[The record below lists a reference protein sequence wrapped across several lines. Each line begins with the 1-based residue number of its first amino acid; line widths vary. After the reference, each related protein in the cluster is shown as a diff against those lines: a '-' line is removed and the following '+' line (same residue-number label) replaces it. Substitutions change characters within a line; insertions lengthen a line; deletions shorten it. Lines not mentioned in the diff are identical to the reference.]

1 MDLNKLFLPNTFRD
15 ARNNMVYY
23 DRFNDHLYKIPKE
36 VESLVKLFLG
46 RALYS
51 AILFLFLH
59 DSGFDPLINIVA
71 ALGLFG
77 LSSLYFNMA
86 LLPKYHPANN
96 FDLKQAWLEISKKGK
111 QLRLVMTVLYVAA
124 IGIVIYMVLTEESST
139 FLVAGILF
147 AIYSVYKIIQNVLLL
162 KQ

>member
-1 MDLNKLFLPNTFRD
+1 W
-15 ARNNMVYY
+15 
-23 DRFNDHLYKIPKE
+23 
-36 VESLVKLFLG
+36 
-46 RALYS
+46 
-51 AILFLFLH
+51 
-59 DSGFDPLINIVA
+59 
-71 ALGLFG
+71 
-77 LSSLYFNMA
+77 
-86 LLPKYHPANN
+86 
-96 FDLKQAWLEISKKGK
+96 QEISKKGK